1 MDYIP
6 LDLETRDVSGNL
18 HQTRDSG
25 YIPGIVYGQGMDPTP
40 IQIKQTVF
48 RDNVRHHGLNTVYS
62 VNLNHQDMQAVIRD
76 VQVDPLK
83 KEYLHVDL
91 QRITM
96 DQEREAQVPIRIVGR
111 KKAERDGVMNQQM
124 EYIKVRGL
132 PSEIPEY
139 IEINVSDMQIGERF
153 TVGDLMIPDNLLL
166 ENNPKEVI
174 LSLSS
179 IHPITEDLNT
189 QDDTPANAVPIT
201 GNDERET
208 NATKPEKK

>member
-83 KEYLHVDL
+83 KYHLLISADKP
-91 QRITM
+91 

-111 KKAERDGVMNQQM
+111 KPNGMV
-124 EYIKVRGL
+124 L
-132 PSEIPEY
+132 
-139 IEINVSDMQIGERF
+139 
-153 TVGDLMIPDNLLL
+153 
-166 ENNPKEVI
+166 
-174 LSLSS
+174 
-179 IHPITEDLNT
+179 
-189 QDDTPANAVPIT
+189 
-201 GNDERET
+201 
-208 NATKPEKK
+208 